1 MHTAK
6 ELGLSQVKVK
16 RILAAYNDLKEQA
29 DFYGMEIDLETAG
42 LVPKRNFAKPAWFER
57 WIEKRNSMDLNEL
70 TDMERE

>member
-29 DFYGMEIDLETAG
+29 EFYGMEIDLETAD
-42 LVPKRNFAKPAWFER
+42 LVPKRNFAPAWFTR
-57 WIEKRNSMDLNEL
+57 WIEKRNSMDFNEL
-70 TDMERE
+70 TDMEQE